1 MPQESDRIEFT
12 VRDADAGLSLRV
24 FLGDMLPLEPLS
36 LIRHLIAAGKVHVG
50 GRPTNPKTGVCKGD
64 GVSVLD
70 LSRERS
76 RFRATA
82 LPAEVLYEDDH
93 VLVLNKPAGCTV
105 TTRRGM
111 KDCPFQNGVL
121 EYLRRCG
128 AGSGADA
135 EARYRPRTIHR
146 LDQDT
151 TGAIIEAKS
160 RRGELHL
167 AAQFQERT
175 VRKEYLA
182 VVRGEP
188 EESRGTVTEP
198 IAATPRDL
206 ARMQVDTKAGKPSVT
221 QYEVAE
227 RFHGFARVRATP
239 VTGRRHQIRVHF
251 AHIGHPIVADEVYG
265 GGNAFMLSSV
275 KRRYRLRDGETEKP
289 IIARPA
295 LHAAAITFLP
305 VSAQGPVRV
314 EAPLP
319 RDIQLLLKM
328 LRKYARGGHSG
339 IP

>member
-1 MPQESDRIEFT
+1 MPQEPHRTEFT

-36 LIRHLIAAGKVHVG
+36 LIRHLIAADKVLVG
-50 GRPTNPKTGVCKGD
+50 GSPANPKAGVRKGD
-64 GVSVLD
+64 VVSVLD

-105 TTRRGM
+105 AARRDTN
-111 KDCPFQNGVL
+111 DCPFQNGVL
-121 EYLRRCG
+121 QYLRRCG
-128 AGSGADA
+128 TRPGAT
-135 EARYRPRTIHR
+135 EESRYRPRMVHR

-151 TGAIIEAKS
+151 TGAVIEAKS
-160 RRGELHL
+160 RAGELHI
-167 AAQFQERT
+167 APQFQERT
-175 VRKEYLA
+175 IRKEYLA

-188 EESRGTVTEP
+188 AESHGTVTEP
-198 IAATPRDL
+198 IAPVPRDL
-206 ARMQVDTKAGKPSVT
+206 SRMRVDARTGKASVT
-221 QYEVAE
+221 HYEVLE
-227 RFHGFARVRATP
+227 RFRGFALVRAAP
-239 VTGRRHQIRVHF
+239 VTGHRHQLRVHF

-275 KRRYRLRDGETEKP
+275 KRRYRFRDGETEKAL
-289 IIARPA
+289 IARPA

-305 VSAQGPVRV
+305 VAAEQPVRV

-319 RDIQLLLKM
+319 HDIGLLLKM
-328 LRKYARGGHSG
+328 LRKYARGGHWG
-339 IP
+339 MV